1 MADAF
6 LFVGFLP
13 QQAKAR
19 RERLQALA
27 QLPAAL
33 VFHEAPHRVRDTAD
47 DLRAAFG
54 DARVL
59 VVARELTKTFETI
72 ASMPLADAPA
82 WFAGDPN
89 RERGEFV
96 LIVDAPPAGAAAGGA
111 ALDAAALRW
120 LVALLEEL
128 PPARAAR
135 VVASVTGVRRA
146 DVYARALALK
156 PETD

>member
-1 MADAF
+1 M
-6 LFVGFLP
+6 
-13 QQAKAR
+13 
-19 RERLQALA
+19 
-27 QLPAAL
+27 
-33 VFHEAPHRVRDTAD
+33 FHEAPHRIRDTVD

-72 ASMPLADAPA
+72 ASMPLAAAPA
-82 WFAGDPN
+82 WLAGDPN

-96 LIVDAPPAGAAAGGA
+96 LIVDAPPPAAGEA

-128 PPARAAR
+128 PPSRAAR
-135 VVASVTGVRRA
+135 VVAAVTGAPRA

-156 PETD
+156 PGQA